1 MELIRKHGAK
11 FGIDNFG
18 VDPQAL
24 KLLRQIPPDYIKLS
38 GGLIADIAT
47 NNEARNLVMSIV
59 QLAKS
64 LEVLVLPQNIE
75 NEEQVAALIAAGVE
89 GGQGYLF
96 GAPV

>member
-1 MELIRKHGAK
+1 
-11 FGIDNFG
+11 
-18 VDPQAL
+18 L

-64 LEVLVLPQNIE
+64 LEVLVLAQNIE
-75 NEEQVAALIAAGVE
+75 NEAQVAALIAAGVE